1 MKHDQTSISIFFE
14 LVVDNFPAG
23 IVTEDRGLSVSQ
35 LIIEIT
41 LTYCYLTEEE
51 KGKKIKNN
59 KSVELSF
66 K

>member
-1 MKHDQTSISIFFE
+1 MKHDPTSISIFFK
-14 LVVDNFPAG
+14 LVVDYFPTG

-51 KGKKIKNN
+51 KGKKTNN